1 MKCLDLNDINQII
14 DETPYIS
21 DLNKEF
27 LKFTILDRKE
37 NLLEFAIAKNQN
49 FLKLH
54 SANISQQS
62 KKGHWRINPRTRKSE
77 WIEY

>member
-49 FLKLH
+49 FLELH
-54 SANISQQS
+54 KANIS
-62 KKGHWRINPRTRKSE
+62 
-77 WIEY
+77 